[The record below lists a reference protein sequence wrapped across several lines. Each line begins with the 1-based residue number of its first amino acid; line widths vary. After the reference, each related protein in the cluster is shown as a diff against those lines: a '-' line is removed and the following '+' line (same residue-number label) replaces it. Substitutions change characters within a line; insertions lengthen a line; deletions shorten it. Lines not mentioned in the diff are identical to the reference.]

1 MSAKWGVLG
10 CAGIAAK
17 TCSGM
22 VEASNAVVA
31 AVGSRY
37 KAKAEKFISDNT
49 LGAQAKAYGSYQ
61 EVLDDPEVQVVYVPL
76 PTSMK
81 REWVLKAAAAK
92 KHVLCEKPLAAT
104 GSHDEACAAAGVQ
117 FMDNTMFMHHDRT
130 VGMQEVLADT
140 ALLGEARHVNSTFT
154 IPFGNDPEWAG
165 SNIRMKGDSE
175 PLGCFGDLGW
185 YNIRLTEVAFNYADP
200 EAVSCQFLQETDEG
214 VPVYGIATMKYPGGR
229 IGRFECS
236 FVHALRQ
243 WGEIVGTEAWMDF
256 PDFVVTNEKSQAS
269 FTVST
274 STFTADPT
282 STFTVP
288 REVLL
293 EKKFGDCV
301 QHTRLIEKMSEIV
314 VSGKLDEF
322 WPKVSLQTQTI
333 LGACFTSARQGGAWV
348 NPATE

>member
-269 FTVST
+269 FTVSK
-274 STFTADPT
+274 STIGDRAITL
-282 STFTVP
+282 P

-348 NPATE
+348 DPAKE